1 MPISETEVEKPA
13 AQGAA
18 MEITVSRQD
27 LVRELTATQSVVER
41 KTTIPILS
49 NFLLEAEED
58 RLNITAT
65 DLDQAIRTSTAV
77 KVKKPGSC
85 TVPARKLYDYIK
97 LLPEGDISIK
107 LLENHWV
114 QIRSGR
120 SNTKIVGMARANYP
134 QVPEFPAVAATSI
147 SLIALKTL
155 IARTIFAISNEESRY
170 TLNGALLVIKAE
182 SLAMVATD
190 GHRLSYVEKPNENL
204 EGISG
209 EKRVLIPRK
218 ALQELQ
224 QLLTVTEVE
233 KVEFADDEHTLFFR
247 VGHRTLSTRKL
258 SGQFPNFEAV
268 MPRDNTKFAVV
279 RCSELSAAI
288 QRVAQFADERSGAIR
303 MRLEG
308 NELRSAPTQLN
319 QARAKTPSTPP
330 TPATPSWWAST
341 RYTFST
347 SSKPSATRVKSASNS
362 RTPSPPA
369 RCVQKTPT
377 PNTSIATS
385 LCRCG
390 FEEATQKRQSHSA
403 EVFVPV
409 ACQIPPSLWLRSL
422 SPGAATGRVAPICLP
437 ATGLPHSGHC
447 LVWLPRN
454 ILVFTGQL
462 RDCILVPVC
471 QPRALALPVTI
482 PRATQG

>member
-1 MPISETEVEKPA
+1 MSNVETEVEKPA
-13 AQGAA
+13 APGAA
-18 MEITVSRQD
+18 MEITVSRLD
-27 LVRELTATQSVVER
+27 LVKELTATQSVVER

-49 NFLLEAEED
+49 NFLIEAEDD

-65 DLDQAIRTSTAV
+65 DLDQAIRTSATV

-97 LLPEGDISIK
+97 LLPDGDISIK

-134 QVPEFPAVAATSI
+134 QVPEFPAVPVTKI
-147 SLIALKTL
+147 SLLALKTL
-155 IARTIFAISNEESRY
+155 IARTIFSISNEESRY

-190 GHRLSYVEKPNENL
+190 GHRLSFVEKPNESL

-224 QLLTVTEVE
+224 QLLSSSDADT
-233 KVEFADDEHTLFFR
+233 VEFADDEHTLFFR

-279 RCSELSAAI
+279 RSSELSAAI

-303 MRLEG
+303 LRLEG
-308 NELRSAPTQLN
+308 NELKISANSTESGESEDTID
-319 QARAKTPSTPP
+319 TPYSSDPIVVGFNSIYILDFLKALGNEGEVRLEFKDSQSAGQMRP
-330 TPATPSWWAST
+330 EDSGDDGFKY
-341 RYTFST
+341 RYVVM
-347 SSKPSATRVKSASNS
+347 PMR
-362 RTPSPPA
+362 
-369 RCVQKTPT
+369 
-377 PNTSIATS
+377 I
-385 LCRCG
+385 
-390 FEEATQKRQSHSA
+390 
-403 EVFVPV
+403 
-409 ACQIPPSLWLRSL
+409 
-422 SPGAATGRVAPICLP
+422 
-437 ATGLPHSGHC
+437 
-447 LVWLPRN
+447 
-454 ILVFTGQL
+454 
-462 RDCILVPVC
+462 
-471 QPRALALPVTI
+471 
-482 PRATQG
+482 